1 MKVFLSPLATIETN
15 GYLAYKTFCDEDP
28 DITRDE

>member
-1 MKVFLSPLATIETN
+1 MKFFLTLLATIETN

-28 DITRDE
+28 DITHAE